1 MPLRPE
7 PKTKHD
13 VQENNSLNDSI
24 FSDILGSDSVPE
36 SVDAVKMTSRP
47 PICLDLVTDKL
58 ISHEALTDAQK
69 NDPAL
74 EKCCVSDEKS

>member
-1 MPLRPE
+1 
-7 PKTKHD
+7 
-13 VQENNSLNDSI
+13 
-24 FSDILGSDSVPE
+24 
-36 SVDAVKMTSRP
+36 MTSRP